1 MRQQQTEPKLHRVP
15 DASVRPVGGLGGR
28 LPPTISGSGA
38 GKQPPP
44 TSPAD
49 VAKKS
54 DAGPR
59 PSTCDSPHHA
69 VSPDIFLTRV
79 PSPQLPFLDT
89 LAPNLG
95 PAASPV
101 HPAAPLDQP
110 STLSHA
116 SSSRCLSLVSASRH
130 PSCSADQL
138 RLALYT
144 QRSRSAPL
152 RLTSDG
158 ASPLTRRRNAV
169 LMLVGPCCT
178 DVKDACTDGV
188 DVALSREL
196 LGHERQI

>member
-1 MRQQQTEPKLHRVP
+1 MCVRYGRGEFYSNNNTNNTVIEQKLVTACTLENRISLRVTHMP
-15 DASVRPVGGLGGR
+15 LALSPRASAIVTATGFR
-28 LPPTISGSGA
+28 A
-38 GKQPPP
+38 
-44 TSPAD
+44 
-49 VAKKS
+49 
-54 DAGPR
+54 PR
-59 PSTCDSPHHA
+59 AQST
-69 VSPDIFLTRV
+69 
-79 PSPQLPFLDT
+79 QLPL
-89 LAPNLG
+89 N
-95 PAASPV
+95 
-101 HPAAPLDQP
+101 QP
-110 STLSHA
+110 STLSPRA
-116 SSSRCLSLVSASRH
+116 AAVVSASRH